1 MIGRLRG
8 LVVARTAASAL
19 LEAGG
24 VGYEIAVT
32 PRDLA
37 SLPGLGEEAVLH
49 VHMAVRE
56 DKIALFGFGS
66 EQSRDMLRALVGC
79 NGVGPSLAM
88 AILGALTTEE
98 IRRAVA
104 TDDIDALTAAPG
116 VGKRKAE
123 KIILELRPKLGA
135 LETSSRG
142 GSGLAPVREAL
153 EGLGYSPAEI
163 RIALEEASADEPV
176 EEQVRRA
183 LQTLGRR

>member
-8 LVVARTAASAL
+8 LVAARASASVL

-37 SLPGLGEEAVLH
+37 SLPELGEEAVLH
-49 VHMAVRE
+49 THMAVRE
-56 DKIALFGFGS
+56 DKIALYGFGA
-66 EQSRDMLRALVGC
+66 EQSRDLFRVLVGC
-79 NGVGPSLAM
+79 SGVGPALAM
-88 AILGALTTEE
+88 GILGALTTEE

-104 TDDIDALTAAPG
+104 TDDLDALTVAPG

-135 LETSSRG
+135 LETSARS

-153 EGLGYSPAEI
+153 EGLGYSPSEI
-163 RIALEEASADEPV
+163 RLALEDASAEESV

-183 LQTLGRR
+183 LQVLSGR